1 MMNFVGLVR
10 NGGAKLHTEFG
21 TFSIKVDWFLNDA
34 IALNDRFDL
43 ALEVGGA
50 SYPLEEAFWYPITK
64 RRASDVAIEFHF
76 ETPTGRLVLEVLR
89 SNNYD
94 ANAKGVVFARVCS
107 LGSGKCTKPSNFVH
121 GNDKRTAQLFKIQRP
136 SLDERKFDL
145 GSLKETELNPLE
157 TGQSSQSYL
166 PFQRTVGMFRILFER
181 VLTRNLEE
189 LTTEGIRSD
198 SINGMPRQYMV
209 FVSEESDY
217 IEKRMRIFKSHLKYI
232 NSLVGNENYV
242 LTTIPSML
250 TASPRFWDFSNISR
264 ISEYPT
270 NRLQPLALAESA
282 ISITNL
288 ENNSFFD
295 FLDEN
300 FVDKFGL
307 YDPVHRHFTS
317 EGHAVFAQFIMQ
329 TLQTSGALPLSS
341 EFNP

>member
-1 MMNFVGLVR
+1 M
-10 NGGAKLHTEFG
+10 
-21 TFSIKVDWFLNDA
+21 
-34 IALNDRFDL
+34 
-43 ALEVGGA
+43 EVGGA